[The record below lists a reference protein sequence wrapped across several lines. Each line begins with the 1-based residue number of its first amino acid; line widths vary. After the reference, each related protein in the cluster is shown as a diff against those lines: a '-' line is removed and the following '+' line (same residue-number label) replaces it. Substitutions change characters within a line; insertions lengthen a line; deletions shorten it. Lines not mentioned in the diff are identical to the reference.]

1 MCELSVSA
9 ELTDGWGEAK
19 QRLCVQRA
27 GSGTICVLWVQKSR
41 VWHRLCVLG
50 LFSPAG
56 LSGCCRLIGGFFSWL
71 IELLGFYF
79 TFNL

>member
-50 LFSPAG
+50 LF
-56 LSGCCRLIGGFFSWL
+56 FSCWPFWL
-71 IELLGFYF
+71 LQIDWWVLQLANRASRVLFYF
-79 TFNL
+79 